1 MLVKATLKSED
12 GVPPLEFMF
21 NPAEL
26 AFEGVVDTAESPG
39 ARTEETGQPKV
50 SFANVKAYTVTIS
63 QVMFDTYE
71 ERADVLQRYIEPFRQ
86 AVKFVSGKQRP
97 PIYTLMWGKQVY
109 LRRCF
114 VEKLSYKLTMFLPD
128 GTPVRAVIDNLTLKE
143 ADEPKPNGSLAAS
156 APTAADRQSDSMQA
170 RQNAAS

>member
-12 GVPPLEFMF
+12 GVPPIEFMF

-39 ARTEETGQPKV
+39 ARTEDKGQPKV
-50 SFANVKAYTVTIS
+50 SFSHVKAYTVTIN

-71 ERADVLQRYIEPFRQ
+71 ERTDVLQRYIEPFRK
-86 AVKFVSGKQRP
+86 AVQFAQGKQRP
-97 PIYTLMWGKQVY
+97 PIYALMWGKQVY

-114 VEKLSYKLTMFLPD
+114 VEKLNYKLTMFLPD

-143 ADEPKPNGSLAAS
+143 ADESQPNGSLAAT
-156 APTAADRQSDSMQA
+156 APTTADRQSDSMQA
-170 RQNAAS
+170 RQNTTT

>member
-39 ARTEETGQPKV
+39 SRTEETGQPKV

-71 ERADVLQRYIEPFRQ
+71 EGTDVVQRYIEPFRQ

-143 ADEPKPNGSLAAS
+143 ADESKPNGSLEAPSPSAS
-156 APTAADRQSDSMQA
+156 DRQNDSMQA
-170 RQNAAS
+170 RQAV